1 MLTAKL
7 SPYYFTY
14 LLHDLQFKREQDL
27 LQTIRLFIRAYETAD
42 VIGFRQQ
49 LNKTSFESC
58 ELEIVVFILCTFEQ
72 NGSFTRNLTSWSVPF
87 WLVLLTEHKIL
98 HCYAP
103 LRGCRTKYQF
113 CGFSLADC
121 RTRWFQVSNRSLEIH
136 ATAFVHHPYCFDRDF
151 LIRIPYSCEIFM
163 ILIFTVGPTNI

>member
-49 LNKTSFESC
+49 LNTTSFESF

-72 NGSFTRNLTSWSVPF
+72 NGSFTRNLTS
-87 WLVLLTEHKIL
+87 
-98 HCYAP
+98 
-103 LRGCRTKYQF
+103 
-113 CGFSLADC
+113 
-121 RTRWFQVSNRSLEIH
+121 
-136 ATAFVHHPYCFDRDF
+136 
-151 LIRIPYSCEIFM
+151 
-163 ILIFTVGPTNI
+163 